1 MDIFLDRRT
10 HDITPGDYDLPTVTG
25 IDLIRQRIK
34 QRLLTIQGEWFLDT
48 QIGIPWFDEVFRK
61 RPNRDVVEGL
71 IVTTIQETGGV
82 EEVSDFELEF
92 YGPQRRLSVRFTA
105 QTAEGALDMGMTL

>member
-1 MDIFLDRRT
+1 MDIFLDRQT
-10 HDITPGDYDLPTVTG
+10 HDIAPGDYDLPTVTG
-25 IDLIRQRIK
+25 LDLIRQRIK

-71 IVTTIQETGGV
+71 IVSTIQETEGV
-82 EEVSDFELEF
+82 EEVQEFELEF
-92 YGPQRRLSVRFTA
+92 DAPQRRLSVRFVALTE
-105 QTAEGALDMGMTL
+105 EGAQNMELTI